1 MKRLHV
7 SLAVSDLD
15 RSIAFYAELFS
26 TQPSVRKD
34 DYAKWQLDD
43 PRVNFSITS
52 RGRPSGFD
60 HLGIE
65 AEDTGELG
73 EVMGRL
79 DAAEG
84 DVLDRGLTTCCYAR
98 SDEAWIRDPDGVT
111 WEAFH
116 TTHALETFGVPA
128 KLSAPAASEKSEEK
142 ACCANEGAA

>member
-7 SLAVSDLD
+7 SLAVSDLE

-52 RGRPSGFD
+52 RAPASGFD

-73 EVMGRL
+73 EVIGRI
-79 DAAEG
+79 A
-84 DVLDRGLTTCCYAR
+84 
-98 SDEAWIRDPDGVT
+98 
-111 WEAFH
+111 
-116 TTHALETFGVPA
+116 
-128 KLSAPAASEKSEEK
+128 
-142 ACCANEGAA
+142 